1 MAAIGKALYE
11 NKAFYEIREI
21 IKSMVKNILDDFK
34 NLHEKANLTH
44 GEKLY
49 LEYGFTGIRGQ
60 VQDGLSV
67 LFDYIIDKYEKSN
80 LKENDLYAQIL
91 IELMARVE
99 DSTVVYRHGIN
110 TLKKVQED
118 AKKLLNEGGMFTEI
132 GKQKSYQLE
141 QLYIEENISPGG
153 CADLLAISILLMDVK
168 KRLF

>member
-1 MAAIGKALYE
+1 
-11 NKAFYEIREI
+11 
-21 IKSMVKNILDDFK
+21 
-34 NLHEKANLTH
+34 
-44 GEKLY
+44 
-49 LEYGFTGIRGQ
+49 
-60 VQDGLSV
+60 
-67 LFDYIIDKYEKSN
+67 
-80 LKENDLYAQIL
+80 
-91 IELMARVE
+91 MARVE